1 MVCLTDSLMDYA
13 ECGLTASHPLPV
25 SIPNAL
31 FGSEHETAL
40 IAFRPGRAVQRGH
53 LLIYERLIAFS
64 HGIVELGSA
73 YLILREGF
81 GRDTGGRRWD
91 KTHDRRVRLAA

>member
-1 MVCLTDSLMDYA
+1 MSAMVCLTDSLMDYA
-13 ECGLTASHPLPV
+13 ECGLTASHPPPV

-73 YLILREGF
+73 
-81 GRDTGGRRWD
+81 
-91 KTHDRRVRLAA
+91 